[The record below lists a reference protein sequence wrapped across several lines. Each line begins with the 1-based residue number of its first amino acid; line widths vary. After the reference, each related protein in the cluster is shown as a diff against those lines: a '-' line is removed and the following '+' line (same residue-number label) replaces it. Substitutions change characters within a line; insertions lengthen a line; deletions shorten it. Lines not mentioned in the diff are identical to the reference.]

1 MESERRTPPESLAVL
16 VVGTDTLIEALPAR
30 PIQLAH
36 ACGALGF
43 DLVIPLSWGDELV
56 AEAALRSLES
66 RSPGPAVLCS
76 CPLVRQ
82 RLLQYGADL
91 EGALVSLAPSPAAV
105 ARHLRATVGDRL
117 GSLSFVG
124 RCPGAT
130 KPDYDVA
137 YDPPALFS
145 ILKDRGILV
154 EKQPVTYLDRLP
166 PDRRRFVSLPGGCPA
181 PEHLWQRCNEMNLV
195 EVESSDLAIELA
207 QHLVSPHPVLVD
219 VAATLGCHCC
229 GVTPSTADFSVR
241 VAVASLEPPR
251 SITPIV
257 TDAVIPELAV
267 AVRDHAKSFRN
278 GSYDVLGA
286 PQRPPMAV
294 TPPGALRVRAKS

>member
-1 MESERRTPPESLAVL
+1 MESEQRTPPESLAVL

-56 AEAALRSLES
+56 AEAALRSIEA

-76 CPLVRQ
+76 CPLVRR
-82 RLLQYGADL
+82 RLLLYGADL
-91 EGALVSLAPSPAAV
+91 ESALVSLTPSPVAV
-105 ARHLRATVGDRL
+105 ARHLRATVGNRL

-130 KPDYDVA
+130 RPEYDVA

-145 ILKDRGILV
+145 ILKDRGIPI
-154 EKQPVTYLDRLP
+154 EKQPLTYLDRLP
-166 PDRRRFVSLPGGCPA
+166 PDRRRFFSLPGGCPS
-181 PEHLWQRCNEMNLV
+181 PEHLWQRCNEMTLV
-195 EVESSDLAIELA
+195 EVESPDLAIELA

-241 VAVASLEPPR
+241 IAVASLEPPR
-251 SITPIV
+251 STTPIV
-257 TDAVIPELAV
+257 NDAVIPDLTV
-267 AVRDHAKSFRN
+267 AVRNHAKPFRES
-278 GSYDVLGA
+278 SYDDLAA
-286 PQRPPMAV
+286 PHRPPMAV
-294 TPPGALRVRAKS
+294 TPPSALRVRARI